1 MGRSLLREV
10 ACVDRMFSMSVV
22 PTSLRAL
29 KDVGMLEIMWSDG
42 ATYRLPF
49 KLVRVECP
57 CAQCIHEITGE
68 RIVRPE
74 VIPDDIHPTELGYS
88 GNYALR
94 IVWSDGHASG
104 IFTWER
110 LRGICSHLQAVRV
123 A

>member
-1 MGRSLLREV
+1 
-10 ACVDRMFSMSVV
+10 MSVV
-22 PTSLRAL
+22 PTALRAL
-29 KDVGMLEIMWSDG
+29 KDVGMLEITWSDG

-74 VIPDDIHPTELGYS
+74 MIPDDIHPVELGYS
-88 GNYALR
+88 GNYALKV
-94 IVWSDGHASG
+94 IWSDAHASG
-104 IFTWER
+104 IYTWER
-110 LRGICSHLQAVRV
+110 LHGICSHLQAVRV

>member
-1 MGRSLLREV
+1 MPL
-10 ACVDRMFSMSVV
+10 V
-22 PTSLRAL
+22 PQSLRAR
-29 KDVGMLEIMWSDG
+29 KDIGMLEISWSDG
-42 ATYRLPF
+42 SCYQLPF

-74 VIPDDIHPTELGYS
+74 MIPDDVHPVEMGYS

-94 IVWSDGHASG
+94 MVWSDGHASG

-110 LRGICSHLQAVRV
+110 LHGICSHLQAVRV
-123 A
+123 S

>member
-1 MGRSLLREV
+1 MNPT
-10 ACVDRMFSMSVV
+10 

-29 KDVGMLEIMWSDG
+29 TDAGMLEIAWSDG
-42 ATYRLPF
+42 SAYCLPF
-49 KLVRVECP
+49 KLVRAECP

-68 RIVRPE
+68 RILNPSSIPEDIRP
-74 VIPDDIHPTELGYS
+74 VELGYS

-110 LRGICSHLQAVRV
+110 LHGICSHLQAVRLK
-123 A
+123 